1 MHILAPYYTGWR
13 FLIKGRMNNENIV
26 ERVIICVFEKH
37 HILIKMKLVMKKYRI
52 FLTAILIMIVA
63 VLTLTAILAVG
74 LATIRQTYEETITV
88 HVDGAVV
95 ACDVSSVLEN
105 DRVYLS
111 MRAAAEAMG
120 ARVFWDNHVRSIHV
134 EKSKYHS

>member
-1 MHILAPYYTGWR
+1 
-13 FLIKGRMNNENIV
+13 MNNENIV

-88 HVDGAVV
+88 YVDGAVV
-95 ACDVSSVLEN
+95 ACDASSVLEN

>member
-1 MHILAPYYTGWR
+1 MSESLNYVSQR

-95 ACDVSSVLEN
+95 ACDASSVLEN